1 MIGKTVF
8 KTILGETCLE
18 MLFLIGMSIQTW
30 GKYRQ
35 KWLGVYKHFWVF
47 KNLWWPRRWRN
58 LQVHKQCGLCVREK
72 GSLGDPH
79 SQDVYSSLSNKQTAV
94 PRLRDGIQG
103 LGNICFHFQV
113 EIFTYTNSPQDQVL
127 ALLCNNLVFGKAKVL
142 ALNVLKKSSL
152 NIQFLAHSLW
162 YLNINKT
169 FGVMRTNSER
179 RTI

>member
-1 MIGKTVF
+1 
-8 KTILGETCLE
+8 
-18 MLFLIGMSIQTW
+18 MSISISGFLRTS
-30 GKYRQ
+30 GGPEDDEICKCTSR
-35 KWLGVYKHFWVF
+35 
-47 KNLWWPRRWRN
+47 
-58 LQVHKQCGLCVREK
+58 GLCVREK

-79 SQDVYSSLSNKQTAV
+79 SQYVYSSLINKQTAV

-113 EIFTYTNSPQDQVL
+113 EIFTYTNSLQDQVL
-127 ALLCNNLVFGKAKVL
+127 ALLCNDLVFGKAKVL

-152 NIQFLAHSLW
+152 NIQFLAHSVW